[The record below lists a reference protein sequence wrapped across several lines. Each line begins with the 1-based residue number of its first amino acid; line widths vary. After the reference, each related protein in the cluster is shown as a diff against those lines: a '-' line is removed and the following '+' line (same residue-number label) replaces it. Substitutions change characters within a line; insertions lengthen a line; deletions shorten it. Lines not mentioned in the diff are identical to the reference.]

1 MPTHVGDRPG
11 VGEAAKEV
19 AERAR
24 SIVRLELQLAA
35 AELKQKTASIAI
47 GIGLLVAATVF
58 ALFLLAFILATITA
72 GIATAVDPWLAL
84 LIMVGVLVL
93 VTAGLAAFGIAMIRK
108 GAPVVPEQAL
118 EEARLTA
125 EAVKNG
131 H

>member
-1 MPTHVGDRPG
+1 MPTHAGDRPG
-11 VGEAAKEV
+11 VGEAAKLV

-35 AELKQKTASIAI
+35 AELKQKVSTIAI
-47 GIGLLVAATVF
+47 GIALLVAALVF
-58 ALFLLAFILATITA
+58 ALFLVAFILATITA
-72 GIATAVDPWLAL
+72 AIATAVSPWLAL
-84 LIMVGVLVL
+84 LIMVAAITVL
-93 VTAGLAAFGIAMIRK
+93 TAGLAALGIAMIKK
-108 GAPVVPEQAL
+108 GTPPLPEQAL

>member
-1 MPTHVGDRPG
+1 MRTRASDRPG
-11 VGEAAKEV
+11 VGEAAKLV

-35 AELKQKTASIAI
+35 AELKQKVSTIAI
-47 GIGLLVAATVF
+47 GIALLVAAIVF
-58 ALFLLAFILATITA
+58 GLFLVAFILATITA
-72 GIATAVDPWLAL
+72 AIATVVSPWLAL
-84 LIMVGVLVL
+84 LIMAAALTGL
-93 VTAGLAAFGIAMIRK
+93 TAGLAVVGISMIRK
-108 GAPVVPEQAL
+108 GTPPLPEQAL